1 MKALILAAGL
11 GSRLK
16 ENTKNKPKAMI
27 QIDSKPIISH
37 QIESLKYN
45 KIYKIGVVLGY
56 KKDVLKN
63 YLLSN
68 HQDIDFSFFSNDE
81 YETSNS
87 AYSFYKAYE
96 FIKSDTY
103 IHLNCDII
111 FSSELLKRII
121 NSKYKNVIALSKNLK
136 LKDNMEQV
144 ALDSDKKILKM
155 DNINFNSA
163 TFKAYG
169 LAKLSSES
177 SNFIFKIIEEDIR
190 RGDKKNNYYGII
202 RKAVLNLKYY
212 GLDCN
217 DDLLLEVNT
226 LKDMEIVKNLML
238 SHKIKYI

>member
-16 ENTKNKPKAMI
+16 ENTKNKPKAMVKI
-27 QIDSKPIISH
+27 VSKPIISH
-37 QIESLKYN
+37 QIESLKFN

-68 HQDIDFSFFSNDE
+68 HQDIDFSFFDNDE

-96 FIKSDTY
+96 FIKSETY

-144 ALDSDKKILKM
+144 ALDADTKILKM
-155 DNINFNSA
+155 DNIKFNSA

-202 RKAVLNLKYY
+202 RKAVLNLNYY

-226 LKDMEIVKNLML
+226 LKDMEIVKNLV
-238 SHKIKYI
+238 SSY